1 MTKYVVRL
9 EADRIKWF
17 RIKKAE
23 REMLTLSGRFY
34 DNEDRL
40 YVKDKHT
47 SDAIMVKPIDSNQV
61 GKPACHMCFVDVN
74 RLRAKIMSKEISGQK
89 KKAWLNMDASK
100 IGMYL
105 IAAIVIG
112 VVAYTIL
119 TGGLNV

>member
-17 RIKKAE
+17 KIKKAE
-23 REMLTLSGRFY
+23 RELLTLSGRLY
-34 DNEDRL
+34 DNEDSL

-61 GKPACHMCFVDVN
+61 GKPANHTRYVDAN

-89 KKAWLNMDASK
+89 KKAWLNLDASK
-100 IGMYL
+100 IGAFL
-105 IAAIVIG
+105 IAAIVVG

-119 TGGLNV
+119 SGGLKL

>member
-17 RIKKAE
+17 KIKKAE
-23 REMLTLSGRFY
+23 RELLTLSGRLY

-47 SDAIMVKPIDSNQV
+47 SDAIMIKPIDSNQV
-61 GKPACHMCFVDVN
+61 GKPADHVCFVDAN

-100 IGMYL
+100 IGMFL
-105 IAAIVIG
+105 IGAIIVG

-119 TGGLNV
+119 TGGLKV

>member
-17 RIKKAE
+17 KIKKAE
-23 REMLTLSGRFY
+23 RELLTLSGRLY

-40 YVKDKHT
+40 YVKDKPT
-47 SDAIMVKPIDSNQV
+47 SDAIMIKPIDSNQV
-61 GKPACHMCFVDVN
+61 GKPADHVCFVDAN

-100 IGMYL
+100 IGMIL
-105 IAAIVIG
+105 IGVIIVG

-119 TGGLNV
+119 SGGLKV